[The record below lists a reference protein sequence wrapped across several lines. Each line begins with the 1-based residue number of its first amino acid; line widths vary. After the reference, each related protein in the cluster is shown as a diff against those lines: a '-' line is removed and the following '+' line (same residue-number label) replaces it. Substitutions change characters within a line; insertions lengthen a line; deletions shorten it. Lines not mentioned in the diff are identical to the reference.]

1 MSRMDGNNI
10 FNQPAV
16 SVVAQVL
23 LFIVYMNNGA
33 I

>member
-10 FNQPAV
+10 FNQPV
-16 SVVAQVL
+16 FSVVAQVL